1 MTLREHLYALSTEKL
16 RELYNDI
23 LTAGIMHENRKNAR
37 DFFKKQG
44 EVSSGKLKKIY
55 AALSKAD
62 DAGIDNMFKEI
73 AKSDLK
79 I

>member
-37 DFFKKQG
+37 DF
-44 EVSSGKLKKIY
+44 LKN
-55 AALSKAD
+55 SVRFPV
-62 DAGIDNMFKEI
+62 G
-73 AKSDLK
+73 S
-79 I
+79 